1 MNRVAINLHILSTL
15 QPNERLGTE
24 GSTTFDVYKPGLY
37 NSLLR
42 RLRGDTRALNLAR
55 LELCVHHAISHMCAM
70 CHEMPRGSTALTLHR
85 ASGTHGDVHD
95 VGVTTALLSAAA
107 NGLRNLALTYANDV
121 ATAAGIHALV
131 ELIGYHLQ
139 NMHQK

>member
-1 MNRVAINLHILSTL
+1 MIESADAVD
-15 QPNERLGTE
+15 ERDRRDGPRA
-24 GSTTFDVYKPGLY
+24 DVDVVPG
-37 NSLLR
+37 
-42 RLRGDTRALNLAR
+42 
-55 LELCVHHAISHMCAM
+55 
-70 CHEMPRGSTALTLHR
+70 
-85 ASGTHGDVHD
+85 HGDVHD